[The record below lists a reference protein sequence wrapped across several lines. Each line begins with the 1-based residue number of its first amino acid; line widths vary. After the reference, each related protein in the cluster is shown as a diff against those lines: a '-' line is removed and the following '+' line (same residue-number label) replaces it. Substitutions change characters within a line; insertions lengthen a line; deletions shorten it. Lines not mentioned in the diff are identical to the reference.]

1 MDTKQTFSLSYD
13 DLTGECVKMIK
24 ELQTNA
30 DSLDG
35 IGFALEQANSL
46 KLEASMKPLFPGLP
60 VKMLALFLLVLVI
73 PLKAA
78 ISKEKS
84 HIRTLVIVS
93 HPYPERSVMI
103 KGLQQAAE
111 SVDGVTVRNLETLYG
126 FDTRKINGDEERRIT
141 RQNDRIVFIF
151 PTHWF
156 NITPMMKA
164 YMNDTW
170 GSVGPDLWKGK
181 EMLIVTTAAGDDSTY
196 GKNGRT
202 GTELADVFTP
212 MKASALHA
220 GMTWLPPLVFQGVR
234 TSQLPEYQRQ
244 LIERLTK

>member
-1 MDTKQTFSLSYD
+1 
-13 DLTGECVKMIK
+13 
-24 ELQTNA
+24 
-30 DSLDG
+30 
-35 IGFALEQANSL
+35 
-46 KLEASMKPLFPGLP
+46 MKPLFPGLP

-151 PTHWF
+151 PTHGF

>member
-1 MDTKQTFSLSYD
+1 
-13 DLTGECVKMIK
+13 
-24 ELQTNA
+24 
-30 DSLDG
+30 
-35 IGFALEQANSL
+35 
-46 KLEASMKPLFPGLP
+46 MKPLFPGLP
-60 VKMLALFLLVLVI
+60 VKMLALFLLVLVM

>member
-1 MDTKQTFSLSYD
+1 
-13 DLTGECVKMIK
+13 
-24 ELQTNA
+24 
-30 DSLDG
+30 
-35 IGFALEQANSL
+35 
-46 KLEASMKPLFPGLP
+46 MKPLFPGLP

-164 YMNDTW
+164 FMNDTW

>member
-1 MDTKQTFSLSYD
+1 
-13 DLTGECVKMIK
+13 
-24 ELQTNA
+24 
-30 DSLDG
+30 
-35 IGFALEQANSL
+35 
-46 KLEASMKPLFPGLP
+46 MKPLFPGLP

-170 GSVGPDLWKGK
+170 GSVSPDLWKGK

-212 MKASALHA
+212 MKASTLHA

>member
-1 MDTKQTFSLSYD
+1 M
-13 DLTGECVKMIK
+13 
-24 ELQTNA
+24 
-30 DSLDG
+30 
-35 IGFALEQANSL
+35 
-46 KLEASMKPLFPGLP
+46 
-60 VKMLALFLLVLVI
+60 
-73 PLKAA
+73 
-78 ISKEKS
+78 
-84 HIRTLVIVS
+84 S

-111 SVDGVTVRNLETLYG
+111 SVQGVTVRNLETLYG

-181 EMLIVTTAAGDDSTY
+181 EMLIVTTAAGDESTY

-202 GTELADVFTP
+202 GIELADVFTP

-220 GMTWLPPLVFQGVR
+220 GITWLPPLVFQGV
-234 TSQLPEYQRQ
+234 SASHLPEYQRQ

>member
-1 MDTKQTFSLSYD
+1 
-13 DLTGECVKMIK
+13 
-24 ELQTNA
+24 
-30 DSLDG
+30 
-35 IGFALEQANSL
+35 
-46 KLEASMKPLFPGLP
+46 MKPLFPGLP

-181 EMLIVTTAAGDDSTY
+181 GMLIVTTAAGDDSTY
-196 GKNGRT
+196 GNSQKAALILAT
-202 GTELADVFTP
+202 GIVAVFDAMEQHSCWLTP
-212 MKASALHA
+212 K
-220 GMTWLPPLVFQGVR
+220 LPGHL
-234 TSQLPEYQRQ
+234 QRFDS
-244 LIERLTK
+244 EC

>member
-1 MDTKQTFSLSYD
+1 M
-13 DLTGECVKMIK
+13 
-24 ELQTNA
+24 
-30 DSLDG
+30 
-35 IGFALEQANSL
+35 
-46 KLEASMKPLFPGLP
+46 
-60 VKMLALFLLVLVI
+60 

-84 HIRTLVIVS
+84 PIRTLVIVS
-93 HPYPERSVMI
+93 HPYPERSVMV

-141 RQNDRIVFIF
+141 RENDRIVFIF

-156 NITPMMKA
+156 NITPMMKS

-181 EMLIVTTAAGDDSTY
+181 EMLIVTTAAGNDSTY

-202 GTELADVFTP
+202 GTELADIFTP

-220 GMTWLPPLVFQGVR
+220 GMTWLPPLVFQGVSA
-234 TSQLPEYQRQ
+234 SQLPEYQRQ
-244 LIERLTK
+244 LIERLSK

>member
-1 MDTKQTFSLSYD
+1 
-13 DLTGECVKMIK
+13 
-24 ELQTNA
+24 
-30 DSLDG
+30 
-35 IGFALEQANSL
+35 
-46 KLEASMKPLFPGLP
+46 MKPLFPGLP

-220 GMTWLPPLVFQGVR
+220 GLTWLPPLVFQGVR